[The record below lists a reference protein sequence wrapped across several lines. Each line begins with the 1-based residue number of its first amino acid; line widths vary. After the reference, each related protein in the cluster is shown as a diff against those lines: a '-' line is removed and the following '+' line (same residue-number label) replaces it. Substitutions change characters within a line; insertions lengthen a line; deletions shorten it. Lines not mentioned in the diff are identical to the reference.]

1 MKINGWDIAEAQAK
15 QWNVTL
21 GHVSVSNNSTWVR
34 GAAAP
39 VLLPNAIGFKSLK
52 VTLLVKGNGREE
64 IIKNRST
71 ILSKCLEPL
80 KIQLDGYS
88 HLLRGILTKLTP
100 TEYGTKK
107 KFHTLVLE
115 LNCYE
120 YEAQADGSQFS
131 GSASGS
137 TDLIINNQGNLATP
151 ATVLI
156 TPQIGLASLKLSGIV
171 RDPNTGKDLPV
182 TVKNLTT
189 GKIITIDGETGLM
202 TEDGQL
208 KSGDIETYGL
218 PSLAPGTNTIT
229 LDSQHVDITVKYY
242 PRYM

>member
-1 MKINGWDIAEAQAK
+1 MKINGWDIKNASAK
-15 QWNVTL
+15 QFKVTY
-21 GHVSVSNNSTWVR
+21 GNSSIQNSSEWVK
-34 GAAAP
+34 GAATP
-39 VLLPNAIGFKSLK
+39 FLGENYVGFKTMEI
-52 VTLLVKGNGREE
+52 TLLVKGNGRQD
-64 IIKNRST
+64 IWKNRSL
-71 ILSKCLEPL
+71 ILSKLLKPVELE
-80 KIQLDGYS
+80 LDGFA
-88 HLLRGILTKLTP
+88 HRFKGILEKHSAKEP
-100 TEYGTKK
+100 TENIW
-107 KFHTLVLE
+107 HDIVLTFSG
-115 LNCYE
+115 YE

-189 GKIITIDGETGLM
+189 GKTITIDGETGLM
-202 TEDGQL
+202 TEDGQR

-218 PSLAPGTNTIT
+218 PSLVPGTNTIT

>member
-1 MKINGWDIAEAQAK
+1 MKINGWDIKNASAK
-15 QWNVTL
+15 QFKVTY
-21 GHVSVSNNSTWVR
+21 GNSSIQNSSEWVK

-39 VLLPNAIGFKSLK
+39 FLGENYVGFKTMEI
-52 VTLLVKGNGREE
+52 TLLVKGNGRQD
-64 IIKNRST
+64 IWKNRSL
-71 ILSKCLEPL
+71 ILSKLLKPVELE
-80 KIQLDGYS
+80 LDGFA
-88 HLLRGILTKLTP
+88 HRFKGILEKHSAKEP
-100 TEYGTKK
+100 TENIW
-107 KFHTLVLE
+107 HDIVLTFSG
-115 LNCYE
+115 NE

-189 GKIITIDGETGLM
+189 GKTITIDGETGLM

-208 KSGDIETYGL
+208 KSGDLETYGL
-218 PSLAPGTNTIT
+218 PSLVPGTNTIT